1 MLDYTDSLEEN
12 PRVKKIKIALIG
24 IGNCASSLVQGIE
37 FYRKQNL
44 STNGH
49 PEALG
54 LMNYEI
60 GGYRPQDIEIVCA
73 FDVDRR
79 KVGKPLK
86 KAIFQAPNCTKLI
99 TSSIPSSDVTVQM
112 GHILDGIADH
122 MKDYPE
128 DRSFV
133 PSPAKPVDVVAA
145 LKRSGAEIAVN
156 YLPVG
161 SVKATEYYAEACL
174 QAGVSLVNC
183 IPVFIASDP
192 VWAKRFAERGIP
204 LVGDDVKSQVGATI
218 VHRTLA
224 RLFEDRGAKID
235 RTYQLNT
242 GGNTDFLNML
252 SRARLKQKKI
262 SKTESVQSQLAE
274 RLDAENIHIGP
285 SDYVPWQN
293 DNKVAF
299 IRIEGRGFANIPL
312 HMEVRLSVEDSPNSA
327 GVAVDAIRCLKLA
340 RERKIKGPLYSVS
353 AYLMK
358 HPPKQYRD
366 TQAKQFVQEFI
377 SGKRRD

>member
-1 MLDYTDSLEEN
+1 M
-12 PRVKKIKIALIG
+12 KKIKVAIIG
-24 IGNCASSLVQGIE
+24 VGNCASSLIQGLE

-44 STNGH
+44 NTNGK

-54 LMNYEI
+54 LMNYQI
-60 GGYRPQDIEIVCA
+60 GGYRPQDIEVVCA
-73 FDVDRR
+73 FDVDKR
-79 KVGKPLK
+79 KVGLPLK
-86 KAIFQAPNCTKLI
+86 KAIFQAPNCTQLI
-99 TSSIPSSDVTVQM
+99 TNRLDSPNTIVQM
-112 GHILDGIADH
+112 GPVLDGVAEH
-122 MKDYPE
+122 MKEYSDSRRFIAS
-128 DRSFV
+128 DK
-133 PSPAKPVDVVAA
+133 KPVDVAAA
-145 LKRSGAEIAVN
+145 LKKSGAEIAIN

-161 SVKATEYYAEACL
+161 SNRATEFYAECCL
-174 QAGVSLVNC
+174 KAGVSLINC

-192 VWAKRFAERGIP
+192 AWAKRFADRGIP

-224 RLFEDRGAKID
+224 KLFEDRGAKID

-252 SRARLKQKKI
+252 NRSRLKYKKI
-262 SKTESVQSQLAE
+262 SKTESVQSQFE
-274 RLDAENIHIGP
+274 TRMDADNIHIGP

-299 IRIEGRGFANIPL
+299 IRIEGRGFANVPL

-327 GVAVDAIRCLKLA
+327 GVAVDAIRCLKIA
-340 RERKIKGPLYSVS
+340 RERKIKGPLFSVS

-358 HPPKQYRD
+358 HPPKQYSD
-366 TQAKQFVQEFI
+366 TQAQKMVQEFI
-377 SGKRRD
+377 AGKRKD